1 MNYLSI
7 HTLFTMDPKNG
18 ATKTRRRRGKIVFC
32 LLVAVFSMMLLT
44 ACSNQTGMG
53 VTEDTGSDTENAG
66 NVTEDTG
73 NIIVDQLGRTV
84 ELPEKIEKVSAT
96 HIYGYKMLFAMGQME
111 KLGFQSAVGGADTEA
126 LAEVDDFYA
135 SLPIINPTPHV
146 PDNPEDLIN
155 QGVNVIFTNVS
166 KGAEETELFQ
176 NAGITAIAVSGET
189 FEEVYETARIMG
201 KVFDCPERSDE
212 VISFIEDLRA
222 LVSERTAKIPED
234 QKPTVLVCGSGGV
247 YTAATKDMFQHQ
259 MVETAGGINA
269 GAGLNGH
276 WASISAEDII
286 SSDPD
291 YIFLGSSKG
300 VDDVKSVLADPALQT
315 VKAVKNK
322 EIYIFP
328 SSLGWWDF
336 PLPQSVLGI
345 IWTGKT
351 IHPELYED
359 IDMLK
364 VADSVYEFM
373 FGYSYTELGGVL

>member
-1 MNYLSI
+1 
-7 HTLFTMDPKNG
+7 
-18 ATKTRRRRGKIVFC
+18 
-32 LLVAVFSMMLLT
+32 
-44 ACSNQTGMG
+44 
-53 VTEDTGSDTENAG
+53 
-66 NVTEDTG
+66 
-73 NIIVDQLGRTV
+73 
-84 ELPEKIEKVSAT
+84 
-96 HIYGYKMLFAMGQME
+96 
-111 KLGFQSAVGGADTEA
+111 
-126 LAEVDDFYA
+126 
-135 SLPIINPTPHV
+135 
-146 PDNPEDLIN
+146 
-155 QGVNVIFTNVS
+155 
-166 KGAEETELFQ
+166 
-176 NAGITAIAVSGET
+176 
-189 FEEVYETARIMG
+189 
-201 KVFDCPERSDE
+201 
-212 VISFIEDLRA
+212 
-222 LVSERTAKIPED
+222 
-234 QKPTVLVCGSGGV
+234 
-247 YTAATKDMFQHQ
+247 MFQHQ